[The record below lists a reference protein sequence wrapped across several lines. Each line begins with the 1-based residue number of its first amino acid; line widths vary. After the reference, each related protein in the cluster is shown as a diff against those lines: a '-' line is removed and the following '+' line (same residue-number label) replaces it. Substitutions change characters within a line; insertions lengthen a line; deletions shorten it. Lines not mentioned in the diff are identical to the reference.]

1 LMSSC
6 QDIWT
11 SLRVLLIL
19 MTFLWMFR
27 ENNYSKWKWLKLWV
41 KNLLRKLLKWSKLL
55 LMNRMKKMRKKKEK
69 KKEKKEK
76 KKKRKM

>member
-11 SLRVLLIL
+11 SLRVLLTL

-27 ENNYSKWKWLKLWV
+27 ENNYSKWKWLKLWA
-41 KNLLRKLLKWSKLL
+41 KNLLRKLLKW
-55 LMNRMKKMRKKKEK
+55 
-69 KKEKKEK
+69 
-76 KKKRKM
+76 